1 VPGRCDVKALVLMA
15 ATEGDWDAATSEQR
29 QEVMDAHTAFHKA
42 VAERATMLAGEALTS
57 SSQAR
62 TLRHQGGTAV
72 VADGPYAEA
81 AEQIGGFYLVE
92 AESLDLVVELCHLL
106 PTSYAVEVRPV
117 IDLEGYEDTRDWE

>member
-1 VPGRCDVKALVLMA
+1 VKALVLMA

-42 VAERATMLAGEALTS
+42 VAERATMLAGEALAS

-62 TLRHQGGTAV
+62 TLRRPGGAAV
-72 VADGPYAEA
+72 VTEGPYAEA

-106 PTSYAVEVRPV
+106 PASYAVEVRPV
-117 IDLEGYEDTRDWE
+117 IDIEGYEESRGWE

>member
-1 VPGRCDVKALVLMA
+1 VKALVLMA

-62 TLRHQGGTAV
+62 TLRHEGGTAV
-72 VADGPYAEA
+72 VTDGPYAEA

-106 PTSYAVEVRPV
+106 PASYAVEVRPV